1 MIGSHYSES
10 GGGMY
15 VEIGKC
21 ALGKYQEEEMTLLCR
36 RHTLLRAS
44 WKMKQ
49 WDSLVCQKG
58 WSFCNHFIFT
68 WQRASYSLSPKDRS
82 KRFSSYSPKGSS
94 TGLLRPIWLVSS
106 HFLLRT
112 LCRPNLIY
120 AHTALDTPDVVEAEV
135 LSIFYAHLVLGHL
148 IRCCHDPDCQ
158 SAGRKKKFSGSIA
171 PQACQSSSF
180 CHWEYSQKLSQHL
193 PYLIPTSRVHLFH
206 ILMIGWMQQTPKVT
220 VNQLRQFPQSQ
231 LLRCQGKQHKGSH
244 RVAGKKAVALDKNR
258 LEVCPWFYSTG
269 KEALLICPFNKR
281 LSTVGQRVT

>member
-21 ALGKYQEEEMTLLCR
+21 ALGKYQEEDMTLLCR

-158 SAGRKKKFSGSIA
+158 RVLEERKKSLV
-171 PQACQSSSF
+171 P
-180 CHWEYSQKLSQHL
+180 LL
-193 PYLIPTSRVHLFH
+193 PRLANLPVSATENILRNYLNICPTS
-206 ILMIGWMQQTPKVT
+206 
-220 VNQLRQFPQSQ
+220 FPPP
-231 LLRCQGKQHKGSH
+231 
-244 RVAGKKAVALDKNR
+244 
-258 LEVCPWFYSTG
+258 VCIYSTSSW
-269 KEALLICPFNKR
+269 L
-281 LSTVGQRVT
+281 VGCSRHLRSL